1 MPSRSTRFYTMPNGN
16 ELTIPKIESL
26 VLNQPDRNMGNIN
39 NITGSLPVVTGGTS
53 WNPFNDLAQW
63 LTGGIDVHIN
73 KPLDNLSTDLQNQV
87 DNVLPT
93 FNAGIEQ
100 ANTWIDQNYADAMK
114 IITDRVETFSIASGT
129 AFEEWAKNEERKQAE
144 TWNQFAE
151 SFGSGSGNLS
161 TFLSGAGIGSLVL
174 LGLLAVVFLKG
185 R

>member
-53 WNPFNDLAQW
+53 WNPINDLTEW
-63 LTGGIDVHIN
+63 LTGGVTT
-73 KPLDNLSTDLQNQV
+73 LSTDLQNQV

-93 FNAGIEQ
+93 FNAGIKQ
-100 ANTWIDQNYADAMK
+100 ANTWIDQNYAEAMK
-114 IITDRVETFSIASGT
+114 IITDRVETSGI
-129 AFEEWAKNEERKQAE
+129 AFEAWAKNEERKQTE

>member
-1 MPSRSTRFYTMPNGN
+1 MPSRSTRFYTMTNGN

-53 WNPFNDLAQW
+53 WNPMKDLTEW
-63 LTGGIDVHIN
+63 LTGGVTT
-73 KPLDNLSTDLQNQV
+73 LSTDLQNQV

-100 ANTWIDQNYADAMK
+100 ANTWIDQNYAEAMK
-114 IITDRVETFSIASGT
+114 IITDRVETSGT
-129 AFEEWAKNEERKQAE
+129 AFEAWAKNEERKQAE

>member
-1 MPSRSTRFYTMPNGN
+1 MPSRATRFTTMPNGN

-53 WNPFNDLAQW
+53 WNPFYDLSQW
-63 LTGGIDVHIN
+63 LTGGIDT
-73 KPLDNLSTDLQNQV
+73 LSTDLQNQV
-87 DNVLPT
+87 DGVLPT

-100 ANTWIDQNYADAMK
+100 ANTWIDQNYPKVMQ
-114 IITDRVETFSIASGT
+114 IITDHT
-129 AFEEWAKNEERKQAE
+129 ADVKTDFEAWAKNEERKQAE

-174 LGLLAVVFLKG
+174 LGLLAVVFMRG